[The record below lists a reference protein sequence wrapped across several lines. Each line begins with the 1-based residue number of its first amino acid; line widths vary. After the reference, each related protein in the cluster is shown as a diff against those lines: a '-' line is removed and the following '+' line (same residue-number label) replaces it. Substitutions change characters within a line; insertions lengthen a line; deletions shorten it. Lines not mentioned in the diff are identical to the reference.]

1 MLIPVSDRTFFS
13 DRTGHPVQRAG
24 EEITAN
30 VWRGLVPLIQR
41 RIADG
46 SLARD
51 FPLLGCEDGDFITG
65 TDEQMFID
73 SLRAHVPQAAD
84 WPLNPARLPATPVAL
99 DILEFVAMH
108 LVQPSGRSPH
118 SYFRHP
124 HLFFRDD
131 QWLDAATEQFRHD
144 VDLIFARNGIAFTF
158 GDDLRIRRLGPVEAR
173 QLISEFRPK
182 TGDVDLDAKL
192 LDAMTRFI
200 SRAPADRQDALEKL
214 WDAFERLKTLEP
226 GKNKKETAA
235 KLLARVAGAN
245 PPRSELEAEFLAL
258 TKIGNNF
265 TIRHHERD
273 RHELPDDRARDY
285 PFIRMASLIAY
296 VLRQTGR
303 IEA

>member
-1 MLIPVSDRTFFS
+1 MPQILSSPKGSFSWRPGCHTGMLIPVSDRTFFS

-158 GDDLRIRRLGPVEAR
+158 GDDLRIRGSDQSKPVSSSR
-173 QLISEFRPK
+173 SSGQRPE
-182 TGDVDLDAKL
+182 TWTWTPSSW
-192 LDAMTRFI
+192 TR
-200 SRAPADRQDALEKL
+200 
-214 WDAFERLKTLEP
+214 
-226 GKNKKETAA
+226 
-235 KLLARVAGAN
+235 
-245 PPRSELEAEFLAL
+245 
-258 TKIGNNF
+258 
-265 TIRHHERD
+265 
-273 RHELPDDRARDY
+273 
-285 PFIRMASLIAY
+285 
-296 VLRQTGR
+296 
-303 IEA
+303 